1 MRYNKFKDI
10 INFFRLEKETRAIKD
25 RRILGDIKNL
35 FEHEEEENYYNVL
48 RVSNFWSNNYIKYKS
63 NNDRYKALSGEEY
76 LQEIRQYLKDINN
89 LKKADTCKTQLTLV
103 N

>member
-1 MRYNKFKDI
+1 MKKKKI
-10 INFFRLEKETRAIKD
+10 II
-25 RRILGDIKNL
+25 
-35 FEHEEEENYYNVL
+35 NVL

-76 LQEIRQYLKDINN
+76 LKEIRQYLKDINN
-89 LKKADTCKTQLTLV
+89 LKKADTCKTQLTLA